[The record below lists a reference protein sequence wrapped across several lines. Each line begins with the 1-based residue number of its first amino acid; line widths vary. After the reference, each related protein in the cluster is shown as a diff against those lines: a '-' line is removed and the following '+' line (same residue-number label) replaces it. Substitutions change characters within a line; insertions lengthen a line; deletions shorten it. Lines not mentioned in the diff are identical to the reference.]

1 RLQGVANRFSLD
13 YTRYADDLAFSGARE
28 LLRLAPFLQGL
39 IGAIAIEEDFEINH
53 RKTRVQTQAQS
64 QRLGGMVINQ
74 RPNLPREEFDRLKAI
89 LHNCVRWGPES
100 QNREG
105 VDDFKAHLG
114 GRVAYAVW
122 LNPEKGKRLR
132 QLWKRIQWSE

>member
-1 RLQGVANRFSLD
+1 
-13 YTRYADDLAFSGARE
+13 
-28 LLRLAPFLQGL
+28 
-39 IGAIAIEEDFEINH
+39 
-53 RKTRVQTQAQS
+53 TRVQTQAQS